1 MERKLKSSEWK
12 HKSDLLTKCLEPR
25 TTSTGDVPNADP
37 IVIDNAAVVNML
49 RPGASGTFDEY
60 SGTIF
65 YLYIRNQLDSVQRVD
80 VVWDTYIDNSLT
92 NATRRKQGT
101 GIRRRVQGQTSYQET
116 RIAS

>member
-1 MERKLKSSEWK
+1 MQTLY
-12 HKSDLLTKCLEPR
+12 LF
-25 TTSTGDVPNADP
+25 
-37 IVIDNAAVVNML
+37 IVQLIV
-49 RPGASGTFDEY
+49 RPGASGTFNEY
-60 SGTIF
+60 SGPIL

-92 NATRRKQGT
+92 YASRRKQGR